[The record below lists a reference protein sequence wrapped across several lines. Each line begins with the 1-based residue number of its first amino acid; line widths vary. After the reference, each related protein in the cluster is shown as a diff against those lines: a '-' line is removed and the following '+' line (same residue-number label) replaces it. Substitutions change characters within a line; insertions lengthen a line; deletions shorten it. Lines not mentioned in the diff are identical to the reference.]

1 MLTRININLAESHRG
16 TGITTG
22 LPLVV
27 KSHEYKFRKEHPET
41 QRGVAKG
48 NEKHQGVECWS
59 EANTHDHKCSLA
71 RFNLDLMSFSFGPD
85 CSGGCNIFYS

>member
-48 NEKHQGVECWS
+48 NEKHIKVLSVGV
-59 EANTHDHKCSLA
+59 KLA
-71 RFNLDLMSFSFGPD
+71 LTTTNVLLQDL
-85 CSGGCNIFYS
+85 ILI

>member
-16 TGITTG
+16 TGMG

-48 NEKHQGVECWS
+48 NEKHIKVLSVGVKLTLTTT
-59 EANTHDHKCSLA
+59 NVL
-71 RFNLDLMSFSFGPD
+71 LQDL
-85 CSGGCNIFYS
+85 ILI

>member
-1 MLTRININLAESHRG
+1 MLTCININLAESHRG

-27 KSHEYKFRKEHPET
+27 KSHEYKFWKEHPET

-48 NEKHQGVECWS
+48 NEKHIKVLSAEVKLTLCTTNVILQ
-59 EANTHDHKCSLA
+59 
-71 RFNLDLMSFSFGPD
+71 DL
-85 CSGGCNIFYS
+85 ILI